1 MIDRRPDLEVIDVSQ
16 NGLLTDMDTPQYSLR
31 WNNHLVHMMDA
42 IEVLLQNE
50 TLVDVTLVCEKT
62 QFKAHKVVL
71 SACSP
76 YFQRLF
82 SETPCKHPVIVLKD
96 LPDWEMRAIIH
107 FMYKGEINVGQEQL
121 PLLLQAAET
130 LQIRGLAHTE
140 RIPLFVDSPTS
151 SSATPTDIQPP
162 PSQQKQQPPLPSSH
176 HHGVGGHH
184 HHHHHHSSRGQSPGG
199 SKSSTTA
206 GHELTNGQS
215 SPGKGHH
222 HHHHHHRHRTTD
234 SPQSP
239 RNKSQPPP
247 HHALGLPPPHHRD
260 GSAGRMSPT
269 TRMFFQAAAA
279 AAAAAA
285 ANPYDPSHI
294 HLPQIQHLPPITF
307 NDRNCPSP
315 TPRRKQARPR
325 RRSGEAIGPQDL
337 SKAPSPSNFS
347 NNVAE
352 NLSMKKS
359 PNNENINNENVPTNL
374 SCNNKRPD
382 RTPSPSANKQMKV
395 EVEESE
401 MIGDLGQNLPVEL
414 TANSGNPNVNN
425 NNNNN
430 NQSSNKK
437 NHHHHHHHHLNHQQQ
452 HQRHPDFPYYGPD
465 PMSIPLNPH
474 DPHFENSLFPP
485 FGPLSSLSLQGPPHS
500 LFPGLDGCRNPLL
513 NELIEPRFDNPPPSK
528 KKKKMFP
535 VGRPKGQHSAPRG
548 GPPRSWT
555 NAELTEALQHVW
567 NKKMTTSQA
576 SRIFGIPYNSLLMYV
591 RGKYGKS
598 LKLEQLKKEC
608 FGDINGPLDLLHLGS
623 ISNNNNS
630 SNKNN
635 NNNNNNSSN
644 SNNNNSGGGGN
655 NGQSNINGSGN
666 NNGGGGNGSSLQPCN
681 PPSEPV
687 DLMLGPP
694 GFNPPAFPAP
704 NFFPD
709 FGSTFPM
716 GIDMIHL
723 MHQQQQHMSSMSAA
737 DKHQYLG
744 LQDMIGGQPL
754 QSAVVL
760 DYAMKSPAASRSNSE
775 PPTTGGEGDGDGDGD
790 GDVDGDGEGEGDGDC
805 DDDDGDDDCGVDDE
819 EDEDEDDDVVAMDF
833 SKAGGIGV
841 GGGGGGGDVGSGGG
855 DGDVGGGA
863 GAGDEDDGVDDEDD
877 DEDVEDER
885 LSPEA
890 DDKDKEQD

>member
-1 MIDRRPDLEVIDVSQ
+1 
-16 NGLLTDMDTPQYSLR
+16 MDTPQYSLR

-151 SSATPTDIQPP
+151 SSATPTDVQPS
-162 PSQQKQQPPLPSSH
+162 PSQQQQQPPLPSSH
-176 HHGVGGHH
+176 HHSVSGHH
-184 HHHHHHSSRGQSPGG
+184 HHHHHHSNRGHSPSG
-199 SKSSTTA
+199 SKSGTTT

-215 SPGKGHH
+215 SPE
-222 HHHHHHRHRTTD
+222 
-234 SPQSP
+234 
-239 RNKSQPPP
+239 
-247 HHALGLPPPHHRD
+247 
-260 GSAGRMSPT
+260 SA
-269 TRMFFQAAAA
+269 QQVAAAA
-279 AAAAAA
+279 AAAPRARAASTAPPRRIRRPHVADHQECSSRPPRPLRAAAA

-294 HLPQIQHLPPITF
+294 RLPQIQHLPPITF
-307 NDRNCPSP
+307 SDRNCPSP

-337 SKAPSPSNFS
+337 SKAPSPSNFN

-359 PNNENINNENVPTNL
+359 PNNENINNENMPTNL

-401 MIGDLGQNLPVEL
+401 MIGDLGQSLPVEL

-485 FGPLSSLSLQGPPHS
+485 FGPLSSLSLQGPPHMFPIDAQFG

-608 FGDINGPLDLLHLGS
+608 FGDINGPLDLLHFGS

-635 NNNNNNSSN
+635 NNNNNNN
-644 SNNNNSGGGGN
+644 SNNNNSGSN
-655 NGQSNINGSGN
+655 NGQSNVNGSGN
-666 NNGGGGNGSSLQPCN
+666 NNGGGGNGPTLQPCN

-694 GFNPPAFPAP
+694 GFNPPAFPTP

-775 PPTTGGEGDGDGDGD
+775 PPTTGGEGDGDVDG
-790 GDVDGDGEGEGDGDC
+790 DGDGEGDGEGDC
-805 DDDDGDDDCGVDDE
+805 DDDDGADDCGVDDE
-819 EDEDEDDDVVAMDF
+819 DDEDDDDDVVAMDF

-841 GGGGGGGDVGSGGG
+841 GGGSDVGNGG
-855 DGDVGGGA
+855 GDVGGGA

-877 DEDVEDER
+877 DEDVDDER

>member
-16 NGLLTDMDTPQYSLR
+16 NGLLSDMDTPQYSLR

-130 LQIRGLAHTE
+130 LQE
-140 RIPLFVDSPTS
+140 
-151 SSATPTDIQPP
+151 
-162 PSQQKQQPPLPSSH
+162 
-176 HHGVGGHH
+176 
-184 HHHHHHSSRGQSPGG
+184 
-199 SKSSTTA
+199 
-206 GHELTNGQS
+206 
-215 SPGKGHH
+215 
-222 HHHHHHRHRTTD
+222 
-234 SPQSP
+234 
-239 RNKSQPPP
+239 PP
-247 HHALGLPPPHHRD
+247 HIR
-260 GSAGRMSPT
+260 
-269 TRMFFQAAAA
+269 
-279 AAAAAA
+279 
-285 ANPYDPSHI
+285 
-294 HLPQIQHLPPITF
+294 LPQIPHLPPITF

-325 RRSGEAIGPQDL
+325 RRSGEAIGAQDL
-337 SKAPSPSNFS
+337 RKASSPSHFN

-359 PNNENINNENVPTNL
+359 PNNENINNENMPTNL

-395 EVEESE
+395 EVEEQE
-401 MIGDLGQNLPVEL
+401 MIGDLGHSQPVEL
-414 TANSGNPNVNN
+414 TANSGNPNVN

-437 NHHHHHHHHLNHQQQ
+437 NHHHHHHHNHHQQQ
-452 HQRHPDFPYYGPD
+452 QRHPDFPYYGPD

-485 FGPLSSLSLQGPPHS
+485 FGPLSSLSLQGPPHMFPIDAQFG

-608 FGDINGPLDLLHLGS
+608 FGDINGPLDLLHFGS

-635 NNNNNNSSN
+635 NNSNSN
-644 SNNNNSGGGGN
+644 SNNNNGGGH
-655 NGQSNINGSGN
+655 NGGSGN
-666 NNGGGGNGSSLQPCN
+666 NNSGSNNNGNGNGNHNNNGSNNQSNGGNGPAA
-681 PPSEPV
+681 PSEPV

-694 GFNPPAFPAP
+694 GFNPSAFPAS

-716 GIDMIHL
+716 GMDMIHL
-723 MHQQQQHMSSMSAA
+723 IQQQQQISLSEAE
-737 DKHQYLG
+737 KQQYMG
-744 LQDMIGGQPL
+744 LDMMGVQP

-760 DYAMKSPAASRSNSE
+760 DYAMKSPAAIRSNSE
-775 PPTTGGEGDGDGDGD
+775 PPMTGGGGEDETIDGDGMAVGLASL
-790 GDVDGDGEGEGDGDC
+790 GDVDAEC
-805 DDDDGDDDCGVDDE
+805 DDDDDDDDDEDEDEDEDGADDCGVDDE
-819 EDEDEDDDVVAMDF
+819 DDEDEDEPVAVDF
-833 SKAGGIGV
+833 SKAGS
-841 GGGGGGGDVGSGGG
+841 GGAGGAGGAGSSSAGGSGTGG
-855 DGDVGGGA
+855 DGD
-863 GAGDEDDGVDDEDD
+863 DVDD
-877 DEDVEDER
+877 DER

-890 DDKDKEQD
+890 EEKDKEQD

>member
-1 MIDRRPDLEVIDVSQ
+1 MIDKRPDLEVIDVTQ
-16 NGLLTDMDTPQYSLR
+16 NGIISEMDTPQYSLR

-151 SSATPTDIQPP
+151 SLVTPTEVQPSPLPP
-162 PSQQKQQPPLPSSH
+162 PPPPPTH
-176 HHGVGGHH
+176 HQGHNHHGHH
-184 HHHHHHSSRGQSPGG
+184 HHSRVHSP
-199 SKSSTTA
+199 KSNT
-206 GHELTNGQS
+206 ELVNGQS
-215 SPGKGHH
+215 SPGKSSH
-222 HHHHHHRHRTTD
+222 HHHHHHRNRTG

-239 RNKSQPPP
+239 RNKQQPSPS
-247 HHALGLPPPHHRD
+247 HMLPHHRGD
-260 GSAGRMSPT
+260 GSSGRMSPA

-285 ANPYDPSHI
+285 ASNPYEQSHMR
-294 HLPQIQHLPPITF
+294 LPQLPHLPPITF

-337 SKAPSPSNFS
+337 SKAPSPLNF
-347 NNVAE
+347 NDNIAE

-359 PNNENINNENVPTNL
+359 PNNEDSNNENTPTNL
-374 SCNNKRPD
+374 SCNNKRPE
-382 RTPSPSANKQMKV
+382 RTPSPANNKQMKV
-395 EVEESE
+395 EVDEPE
-401 MIGDLGQNLPVEL
+401 MIADLGQNQPVEM
-414 TANSGNPNVNN
+414 TARSPNVNN

-430 NQSSNKK
+430 NNNQPNHKK
-437 NHHHHHHHHLNHQQQ
+437 NHHHHHLNHQQQ
-452 HQRHPDFPYYGPD
+452 QRHPDFPFYGPD

-513 NELIEPRFDNPPPSK
+513 NDLIEPRFDNPPPNK

-608 FGDINGPLDLLHLGS
+608 FGDINGPLDLLHFGS

-635 NNNNNNSSN
+635 NNSS
-644 SNNNNSGGGGN
+644 SNNNNNGN
-655 NGQSNINGSGN
+655 NGGSNNGAASNGN
-666 NNGGGGNGSSLQPCN
+666 NGNGQPVTPHN
-681 PPSEPV
+681 PLPEPT

-709 FGSTFPM
+709 FGSSFPM
-716 GIDMIHL
+716 SMDMMHL
-723 MHQQQQHMSSMSAA
+723 MQQQHQQQQHHLSLAV
-737 DKHQYLG
+737 DKPYGG
-744 LQDMIGGQPL
+744 LDMIGQP
-754 QSAVVL
+754 QSGTAL

-775 PPTTGGEGDGDGDGD
+775 PPTVGDED
-790 GDVDGDGEGEGDGDC
+790 EEE
-805 DDDDGDDDCGVDDE
+805 DDDGAGGISGEEGVGADGASGSGGRGGDEGEEEEDDE
-819 EDEDEDDDVVAMDF
+819 EDDDEEAVAMDF
-833 SKAGGIGV
+833 SKAG
-841 GGGGGGGDVGSGGG
+841 
-855 DGDVGGGA
+855 
-863 GAGDEDDGVDDEDD
+863 EDD
-877 DEDVEDER
+877 DER
-885 LSPEA
+885 LSPDA
-890 DDKDKEQD
+890 DNKDKEQD

>member
-16 NGLLTDMDTPQYSLR
+16 NGLITDMDTPQYSLR

-151 SSATPTDIQPP
+151 SSTTPTDVQPP
-162 PSQQKQQPPLPSSH
+162 PSQQQQQPPLPSSH
-176 HHGVGGHH
+176 HHGSSGHH
-184 HHHHHHSSRGQSPGG
+184 HHHHHHSSRGHSPGG
-199 SKSSTTA
+199 KSGSSA
-206 GHELTNGQS
+206 GHELMNGQS

-222 HHHHHHRHRTTD
+222 HHHHHHRHRTAD

-247 HHALGLPPPHHRD
+247 PHHALALPPPPPPHHRD

-294 HLPQIQHLPPITF
+294 RLPQIQHMPPITF

-359 PNNENINNENVPTNL
+359 PNNENVNNENMPTNL

-382 RTPSPSANKQMKV
+382 RTPSPSTKQMKV

-401 MIGDLGQNLPVEL
+401 MIGDLGQSLPVEL
-414 TANSGNPNVNN
+414 TANSGNNPNVNN

-485 FGPLSSLSLQGPPHS
+485 FGPLSSLSLQGPPHMFPIDAQFG

-608 FGDINGPLDLLHLGS
+608 FGDINGPLDLLHFGS

-635 NNNNNNSSN
+635 NNNNSSN
-644 SNNNNSGGGGN
+644 SNNNNSSGGN
-655 NGQSNINGSGN
+655 NGQSNGTGN
-666 NNGGGGNGSSLQPCN
+666 NNNGPTLQPCN
-681 PPSEPV
+681 QPSEPV

-723 MHQQQQHMSSMSAA
+723 MHQQQQQMSSLSAA

-754 QSAVVL
+754 QSSVVL

-775 PPTTGGEGDGDGDGD
+775 PPTTGGEGDGDGD
-790 GDVDGDGEGEGDGDC
+790 VDGDGDGDC
-805 DDDDGDDDCGVDDE
+805 DDDDGADDCGVDDE
-819 EDEDEDDDVVAMDF
+819 EEDDDDDDVVAMDF
-833 SKAGGIGV
+833 SKAGDV
-841 GGGGGGGDVGSGGG
+841 GGGDVASGDVAGGS
-855 DGDVGGGA
+855 VGGGA
-863 GAGDEDDGVDDEDD
+863 GAGDEDDGVDDEEEDD
-877 DEDVEDER
+877 DDDER